1 MADPASYSPFPGLP
15 PAPVQQQPWAAP
27 RGFDTDQLQQQ
38 QQQQRIP
45 LQNPN
50 YSQMR
55 QYTYGR
61 LYDPL
66 GPMEYKNFFDDTNME
81 DPLTRYQDLEELDG
95 ITDPRVL
102 EYHNADACGPDARG
116 EGDLTSNFAES
127 LVRNGIFCRF
137 TDYRQFDE
145 NNKATREDI
154 SRIIRSR
161 QRACRC
167 AVKRRFAM
175 ALYKKKGEPTFTH
188 ELPLKTAEETCAVCG
203 QMERELRR
211 WGHLKH
217 LSSLVAD
224 KHEALKKLTLAVHEL
239 LTDDKDKYRWASYQ
253 GATDFDKICLY
264 VWNEVVKHDSL
275 LHMLRK
281 AMPFEDFKELLKSI
295 DAIAK
300 ADKHSFER
308 KKALTLKAK
317 KLAHLNHLQRY
328 RKLLLDQEQLKLH
341 LVKERVGHR
350 AKSSRSRSSRSRT
363 KTGKLS
369 RSRK

>member
-1 MADPASYSPFPGLP
+1 MADPASYSPFLGLP

-38 QQQQRIP
+38 QQRIP

-61 LYDPL
+61 HYDPL
-66 GPMEYKNFFDDTNME
+66 GPMEYKNFYDDTNME

-137 TDYRQFDE
+137 TDYRQFDD

-188 ELPLKTAEETCAVCG
+188 EQPLKTAEETCAVCG